1 MLSSEP
7 KEISDL
13 VKFKNFIKNLSYGSN
28 KEFDWKNKINLITGD
43 GIKKY
48 SLMNIL
54 LLIHKRKVCTQK
66 KYQKNE
72 TFKKTNISIKGP
84 AGGLLPKY
92 FSIIINK
99 KAKTKILKDEPITW
113 DML

>member
-1 MLSSEP
+1 MEL
-7 KEISDL
+7 
-13 VKFKNFIKNLSYGSN
+13 
-28 KEFDWKNKINLITGD
+28 
-43 GIKKY
+43 KKY

-66 KYQKNE
+66 KIS
-72 TFKKTNISIKGP
+72 KKMKRLKKSNIAIKGP